1 MNFRRFFKA
10 YLSAIIPTLLVILL
24 VYIVDYQSAI
34 NSNWQAMKNQQ
45 VSAVEAGRLALD
57 ADISH
62 VISDV
67 KILASDF
74 NVFDAISSEVK
85 KSLETQFLF
94 FSQNKPRYDQ
104 IRYLNNQGIEIIRVD
119 RNLNGYS
126 LLKRKSLLQDK
137 SNRYYFT
144 QASALEKNNVYISSI
159 DWNVENGK
167 IEKPLKPT
175 IRFAMPVFDKQHRRQ
190 GVVVVNYLAS
200 ELMAHFIKASGL
212 HQQQLF
218 LVNKHGELLYLR
230 NKSATSEWILGEVT
244 LFKQLYPDISAQIQ
258 REQQGQMQV
267 KQGYYTYT
275 SINSSSSLKDANQQ
289 GWLLISQLLRADL
302 ASIKQEFKQ
311 QRLPIYGVIILL
323 CVIFLFTI
331 IRIRLHHQETLS
343 RNKYEQRFRQ
353 ILEQLKLAAVT
364 ISPEGK
370 LVYANPYF
378 ISHLKFEN
386 HHVIGQDWQQFFMI
400 ANYKNEQQQ
409 MSALLAQPAEQQ
421 KLEFHIYNGVKQAR
435 AFNWSSSYF
444 IDVDGHCYLTLIG
457 DDITEQREIDLERRK
472 LNQAVEQA
480 PVSVMITNL
489 QGKITYVNPN
499 FVELTGYTKEEV
511 LGKAPSFLRA
521 DSIIKLHYDDLWQK
535 ITAGEV
541 WHGEFCNKKKTGEL
555 YWEVASIS
563 AVKNYQGE
571 NIAYLAV
578 KRDITEERRLTLK
591 LTQENN
597 AKLKNEH
604 DATIGR
610 MAYMISHDLR
620 NPLSSVKMTLQ
631 MLPSQLQHIF
641 NSIPCEIKE
650 LTEISLTQIAYM
662 EEILTSLL
670 TYAHPDKNK
679 QESVAVEQILANL
692 IQQQRQLDAYKNID
706 IQYNVIENLPSI
718 IADNTKIHQLLQN
731 LLVNALQAAL
741 QTQTEQAQVIVSITV
756 ALMEKGEVLMIKII
770 DNGLGI
776 DPHISDYIFEAFY
789 TTKAKG
795 TGLGL
800 AIVKNIVDHYQG
812 NISLMPYSQG
822 GTCCTVILPTQMRLE
837 KE

>member
-1 MNFRRFFKA
+1 M
-10 YLSAIIPTLLVILL
+10 LIILL
-24 VYIVDYQSAI
+24 IYFVDYQSTI
-34 NSNWQAMKNQQ
+34 NSNWQAMKKQQ
-45 VSAVEAGRLALD
+45 VSAIEAGRLALD
-57 ADISH
+57 ADISQ
-62 VISDV
+62 VIADV

-74 NVFDAISSEVK
+74 NVFSAINHDVK
-85 KSLETQFLF
+85 TSLETQFLF

-104 IRYLNNQGIEIIRVD
+104 IRYLNNQGMEVIRVD
-119 RNLNGYS
+119 RNANGYS
-126 LLKRKSLLQDK
+126 LLKRKTLLQDK
-137 SNRYYFT
+137 SSRYYFK
-144 QASALEKNNVYISSI
+144 QASKLARNNIYISSI

-175 IRFAMPVFDKQHRRQ
+175 IRFAMPVFDKQHQRQ

-230 NKSATSEWILGEVT
+230 NKSTSSEWILGEVK
-244 LFKQLYPDISAQIQ
+244 LFEQLYPNISAQIQ
-258 REQQGQMQV
+258 REKQGQMQV
-267 KQGYYTYT
+267 NQGYYTYT
-275 SINSSSSLKDANQQ
+275 SINSNTSFKETNQQ

-302 ASIKQEFKQ
+302 MPIKIEFNQ
-311 QRLPIYGVIILL
+311 QRLPIYGVISLL

-353 ILEQLKLAAVT
+353 ILEQLKLAAIT

-378 ISHLKFEN
+378 ISHLKFAN
-386 HHVIGQDWQQFFMI
+386 HQVIGQDWQQFFMLTEHK
-400 ANYKNEQQQ
+400 AEQKQ

-421 KLEFHIYNGVKQAR
+421 KLEFHIYNGEKQAR

-444 IDVDGHCYLTLIG
+444 TDVDGHCYLTLIG

-489 QGKITYVNPN
+489 QGEITYVNPN
-499 FVELTGYTKEEV
+499 FVELTGYTKAEV
-511 LGKAPSFLRA
+511 LGKDPAFLKA
-521 DSIIKLHYDDLWQK
+521 DNLVKQNYDDLWQR
-535 ITAGEV
+535 ISAGDV

-563 AVKNYQGE
+563 AVKNYKGE
-571 NIAYLAV
+571 NTAYIAV
-578 KRDITEERRLTLK
+578 KRDITEERRLTLE
-591 LTQENN
+591 LIEENN

-604 DATIGR
+604 DAAIGR
-610 MAYMISHDLR
+610 MAYMIAHDLR
-620 NPLSSVKMTLQ
+620 NPLSSVKMTVQ

-641 NSIPCEIKE
+641 NRLPAEIKE

-670 TYAHPDKNK
+670 TYARPDKNK
-679 QESVAVEQILANL
+679 QESVAVEQILSRL
-692 IQQQRQLDAYKNID
+692 ITQQQQLEAYQNVMID
-706 IQYNVIENLPSI
+706 YNVADNLPTI
-718 IADNTKIHQLLQN
+718 IADNTKIQQLLQN

-741 QTQTEQAQVIVSITV
+741 QTQTEQAKVQVSITN
-756 ALMEKGEVLMIKII
+756 ALLERGEVLMIKII
-770 DNGLGI
+770 DNGLGV
-776 DPHISDYIFEAFY
+776 DPQISTQIFEAFY

-812 NISLMPYSQG
+812 SISLTPYNKD
-822 GTCCTVILPTQMRLE
+822 GTCCTVILPIKINLE
-837 KE
+837 KNNK